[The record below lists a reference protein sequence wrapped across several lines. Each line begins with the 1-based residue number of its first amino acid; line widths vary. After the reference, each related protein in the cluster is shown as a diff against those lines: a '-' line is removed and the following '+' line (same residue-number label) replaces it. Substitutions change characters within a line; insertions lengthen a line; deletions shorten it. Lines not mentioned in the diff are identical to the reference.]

1 MRDELFI
8 DSIDD
13 SKSVVYLCI
22 YRGVGL
28 DPLQTNLPSEFR
40 EFS

>member
-1 MRDELFI
+1 MRDKLII

-13 SKSVVYLCI
+13 YKSAVILCI

-28 DPLQTNLPSEFR
+28 DPLQTNLPS
-40 EFS
+40 